1 MKSSICQRF
10 LKGAAVV
17 LLGVGVMGCPTLLG
31 LEGLW
36 SAGYIAFEFAGSEFA
51 SVDDTGAEI
60 WGTFATNDLVS
71 PAQID
76 LNVEDSN
83 FEGGDIPG
91 IIRGYY
97 VLNGDELDLYL
108 NVINDPRPAT
118 VDEAAFY
125 IPLSREAAK
134 KLGGVSGATLKA
146 LTGH

>member
-1 MKSSICQRF
+1 MR
-10 LKGAAVV
+10 GAALL
-17 LLGVGVMGCPTLLG
+17 LLGVGAVGCPALLG
-31 LEGLW
+31 LEGIW
-36 SAGYIAFEFAGSEFA
+36 TAGYIAFEFAGNEFV

-91 IIRGYY
+91 VIRGYY

-118 VDEAAFY
+118 LDEAAFY
-125 IPLSREAAK
+125 IPLSRAEAK
-134 KLGGVSGATLKA
+134 NLGGVSGATLKA
-146 LTGH
+146 LTGR